1 MSRAAVPVLK
11 AMLFVIAVVV
21 CGARIRAT
29 DLPSCTL
36 DITRCLSACRAVCM
50 RRIAHN
56 DRATQLPERP
66 VAAGA
71 NPFSA

>member
-1 MSRAAVPVLK
+1 MSRAVVPVLK
-11 AMLFVIAVVV
+11 VMVFVIAVVV
-21 CGARIRAT
+21 CGGKLRAA

-36 DITRCLSACRAVCM
+36 EITRCLSACRAVCM
-50 RRIAHN
+50 RRINHN
-56 DRATQLPERP
+56 DRCAQLPERP